1 MAGLSSI
8 NSRQR
13 EKANAR
19 GSDRKEIW
27 LRDGDQ
33 VFLRPVATGEDDDPN
48 LEELYLYTYEADGGG
63 WKNTL
68 VDPDTQ
74 KPMSDDVP
82 EGKSPSHKFALWA
95 YVSEVIHNQQRRDE
109 WEQIVSPSG
118 KKAYKEE
125 VNDFRIICLPFGR
138 GNQYWNML
146 VDQYDDWGSLNE
158 GVLRVKRTGAGLD
171 TVYSLSPVAR
181 KVDVPAGK
189 EAEITE
195 LQPIWDYYVSQYGGN
210 DSSEETSTEVITAP
224 TSEKV
229 EYVPWDNSPP
239 TPPTSTDDD
248 EDW

>member
-8 NSRQR
+8 NSRQ
-13 EKANAR
+13 KDLAAAR
-19 GSDRKEIW
+19 GGDRKEIW

-33 VFLRPVATGEDDDPN
+33 VFLRPIATGDDDDPN
-48 LEELYLYTYEADGGG
+48 LEELYLYTYESGEGG

-74 KPMSDDVP
+74 KPMAGDVP
-82 EGKSPSHKFALWA
+82 EGRSPSHKFALWA
-95 YVSEVIHNQQRRDE
+95 YVSDIIHNQQRRDE
-109 WEQIVSPSG
+109 WDEIVSPSG

-138 GNQYWNML
+138 GNMYWNML
-146 VDQYDDWGSLNE
+146 VDQYDDWGSLNG

-181 KVDVPAGK
+181 KVDVPTDREG
-189 EAEITE
+189 EIGE
-195 LQPIWDYYVSQYGGN
+195 LQPIWDYFVEQYGGN
-210 DSSEETSTEVITAP
+210 DSSDETETEVIAETKS
-224 TSEKV
+224 TDTVTET
-229 EYVPWDNSPP
+229 VPWD
-239 TPPTSTDDD
+239 TSDED